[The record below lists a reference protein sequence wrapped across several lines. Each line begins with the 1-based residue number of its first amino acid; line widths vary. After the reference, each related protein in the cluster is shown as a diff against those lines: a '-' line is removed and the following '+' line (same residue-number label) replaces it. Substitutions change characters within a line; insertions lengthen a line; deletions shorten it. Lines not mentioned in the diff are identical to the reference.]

1 MDAKKEQAPVNKTHQ
16 MFRRLVWLYI
26 VLLLIEGSLRKWVL
40 PQLSDVLLLA
50 RDPIVLFSY
59 FLAIRHKIFPFNLY
73 VVSAWGLMLLCF
85 VLALLF
91 AHGNFIV
98 AAYGFKGNV
107 LHIPFAFI
115 IGKVLNRNDVVILG
129 KWWLWATLGMT
140 VLICMQ
146 FYSPQSAWV
155 NMGVGGDTGGAGF
168 GGALGRFRPP
178 GTFSFIIGVTWF
190 YVFSTA
196 FLICGLTMHKG
207 YSKWLLI
214 ASAMAI
220 IVAMPVSIS
229 RMMVL
234 ASALT
239 LIIGIISSS
248 RQKNAL
254 LRYGRFA
261 LFIIVGVLLASS
273 MPVFDDARDAF
284 LSRWTSSTE
293 DFKSSIIDRTLG
305 DFMRPFVSD
314 RDIPIFGFGLGAGTQ
329 VGLQLLSGARSFA
342 LGESDWER
350 IVCEL
355 GKMFGI
361 LFLLWRVALTIGLG
375 RSAMRAFR
383 NGNGMGLIFLSATAY
398 NLLVGPLGQV
408 TVSGFVVIGIGLTI
422 ASMGIPKTKTKA
434 KTIDAATTT

>member
-1 MDAKKEQAPVNKTHQ
+1 
-16 MFRRLVWLYI
+16 
-26 VLLLIEGSLRKWVL
+26 
-40 PQLSDVLLLA
+40 
-50 RDPIVLFSY
+50 
-59 FLAIRHKIFPFNLY
+59 
-73 VVSAWGLMLLCF
+73 
-85 VLALLF
+85 
-91 AHGNFIV
+91 
-98 AAYGFKGNV
+98 
-107 LHIPFAFI
+107 
-115 IGKVLNRNDVVILG
+115 
-129 KWWLWATLGMT
+129 
-140 VLICMQ
+140 MQ

-155 NMGVGGDTGGAGF
+155 NMGVGGDASGAGF
-168 GGALGRFRPP
+168 GGAMGRFRPP

-196 FLICGLTMHKG
+196 FLICGLTMHKA

-214 ASAMAI
+214 ASSMAI

-254 LRYGRFA
+254 LRCGRFA
-261 LFIIVGVLLASS
+261 LFIIVAVFLASLI
-273 MPVFDDARDAF
+273 PVFDDARDAF

-329 VGLQLLSGARSFA
+329 VGLQLISQTRSFA

-422 ASMGIPKTKTKA
+422 ASIRIPKTKTKA

>member
-1 MDAKKEQAPVNKTHQ
+1 
-16 MFRRLVWLYI
+16 
-26 VLLLIEGSLRKWVL
+26 
-40 PQLSDVLLLA
+40 
-50 RDPIVLFSY
+50 
-59 FLAIRHKIFPFNLY
+59 
-73 VVSAWGLMLLCF
+73 
-85 VLALLF
+85 
-91 AHGNFIV
+91 V

-115 IGKVLNRNDVVILG
+115 IGKVLNRNDLVLMG

-155 NMGVGGDTGGAGF
+155 NMGVGGDDSGAGF
-168 GGALGRFRPP
+168 GGALGRYRPP

-196 FLICGLTMHKG
+196 FLICGLTMHKK

-214 ASAMAI
+214 ASSMAI

-234 ASALT
+234 AAALT
-239 LIIGIISSS
+239 FIIGIVSSS

-261 LFIIVGVLLASS
+261 LFIIVGVFLASS
-273 MPVFDDARDAF
+273 IPIFDDARDAF

-293 DFKSSIIDRTLG
+293 DFKSSIIERTLE
-305 DFMRPFVSD
+305 DFTRPFTSD

-329 VGLQLLSGARSFA
+329 VGLRLLSQTSSFA

-355 GKMFGI
+355 GKIFGT
-361 LFLLWRVALTIGLG
+361 LFLLWRVVLTVDLSRYAI
-375 RSAMRAFR
+375 RAFR
-383 NGNGMGLIFLSATAY
+383 NGNGMGLVFLSATAF
-398 NLLVGPLGQV
+398 NLLVGALGQATV
-408 TVSGFVVIGIGLTI
+408 TGFVTLGIGLTI
-422 ASMGIPKTKTKA
+422 ASMRLPKTKTEA
-434 KTIDAATTT
+434 NTIDAATVT